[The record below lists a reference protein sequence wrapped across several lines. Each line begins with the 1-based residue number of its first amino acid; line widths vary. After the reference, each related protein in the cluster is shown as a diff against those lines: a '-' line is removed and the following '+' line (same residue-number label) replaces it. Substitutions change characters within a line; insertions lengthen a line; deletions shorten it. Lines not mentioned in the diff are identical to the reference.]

1 MSRETRMPIEH
12 STPMPQRFESG
23 VSARYETK
31 VFSLWDRKRG
41 TKLTPSPMK
50 LPGYRNG
57 GTGGVFCAPS
67 ATSARELGACIGFSN
82 HDSEGGVMATA
93 TQWSDNTELDT
104 RKRSSTSRDFEDALR
119 QKIVGQDEVS
129 IAIPRKRVGFPKG
142 RCTSIILRTG
152 ASCRRVFESLCVC
165 GSSRSI
171 VVSRS
176 RADSITLKNVPA
188 DIPERAN

>member
-57 GTGGVFCAPS
+57 SPGGCSV
-67 ATSARELGACIGFSN
+67 
-82 HDSEGGVMATA
+82 
-93 TQWSDNTELDT
+93 
-104 RKRSSTSRDFEDALR
+104 LR
-119 QKIVGQDEVS
+119 QQ
-129 IAIPRKRVGFPKG
+129 PRLK
-142 RCTSIILRTG
+142 
-152 ASCRRVFESLCVC
+152 SLVL
-165 GSSRSI
+165 
-171 VVSRS
+171 V
-176 RADSITLKNVPA
+176 
-188 DIPERAN
+188 